1 MEKQCCKCGHFTAY
15 FEKAYCCYL
24 RTDCG
29 NCSVRRGTVNKK
41 FTCDKW
47 TPKSRNTKIR
57 QARVINSLADA
68 ITNISVIKDFLEE
81 HREG

>member
-1 MEKQCCKCGHFTAY
+1 MEKQCCICRHFTAY

-29 NCSVRRGTVNKK
+29 NCSTRGETVNKK
-41 FTCDKW
+41 FTCDNW
-47 TPKSRNTKIR
+47 APKFGNTIIKPTM
-57 QARVINSLADA
+57 VINGLADA

-81 HREG
+81 HFEK

>member
-1 MEKQCCKCGHFTAY
+1 MEKQCCTCGRFTAY
-15 FEKAYCCYL
+15 FIKAYCCYL
-24 RTDCG
+24 RTGCG
-29 NCSVRRGTVNKK
+29 NCSARGETVNKK

-47 TPKSRNTKIR
+47 KAKLRNTKVK

-81 HREG
+81 KP